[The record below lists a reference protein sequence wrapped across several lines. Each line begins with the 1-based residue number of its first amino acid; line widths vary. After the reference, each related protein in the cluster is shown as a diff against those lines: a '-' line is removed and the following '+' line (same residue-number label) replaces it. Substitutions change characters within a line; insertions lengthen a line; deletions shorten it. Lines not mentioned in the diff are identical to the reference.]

1 MPKREF
7 LLFDGDPKKY
17 PRFIKSFKINAERRA
32 KEDDERLSFLIQY
45 CERAAKE
52 AIKNCTKCYPSN
64 MQGHRE
70 VKETLRKNFGQK
82 HIIV

>member
-7 LLFDGDPKKY
+7 LFFDGDPKKY
-17 PRFIKSFKINAERRA
+17 PRFIKSFKTNGERRA

-64 MQGHRE
+64 MQGHRK
-70 VKETLRKNFGQK
+70 VKEILRKNF
-82 HIIV
+82 